1 MRAAATLAAA
11 ALLLTGCDDPGD
23 TRSQGAKDAAAERLA
38 RAEARPTG
46 LEAAMI
52 GRWATDRSCADAVVY
67 VADGDLGMPGDPAGA
82 PRTARWSVAAGD
94 RITWT
99 GPDGRS
105 TFRVT
110 GIEAESHVTIADD
123 GRRRRYV
130 RC

>member
-1 MRAAATLAAA
+1 MKAAATLAAA

-23 TRSQGAKDAAAERLA
+23 TRSQGAKDAAAARLA

-52 GRWATDRSCADAVVY
+52 GRWAPDRTCGDAIVY
-67 VADGDLGMPGDPAGA
+67 AADGDLGMAADPAGA
-82 PRTARWSVAAGD
+82 PRTARWTTAGD
-94 RITWT
+94 RVTWT
-99 GPDGRS
+99 GPDGSS

-110 GIEAESHVTIADD
+110 EIQPDSHVATAGD